1 MSDAS
6 GQGEPTMEEIL
17 ASIRKIIAEDGP
29 EAEDAAVGPDPEPQ
43 PELQAEEAEEDV
55 LDLTQ
60 VVHEDGTVVDL
71 NAERAAAGR
80 QDEPEPADELDLED
94 AVEEPAE
101 PAPGMGEPGMVE
113 PVMVGPGMVGPGMVG
128 PGMVGDDNA
137 IISDPTRTAA
147 TASLL
152 DLARST
158 GPGAPVDLATMG
170 GGMTLELLVR
180 DSLRPYLKAWLDEHL
195 ATLVE
200 RIVREE
206 IQKMVKRAE
215 YR

>member
-29 EAEDAAVGPDPEPQ
+29 EAEDAAAEADPEPQ

-101 PAPGMGEPGMVE
+101 PAPGMVE
-113 PVMVGPGMVGPGMVG
+113 PVMVGPGMVGPDMVE
-128 PGMVGDDNA
+128 DHNA

>member
-1 MSDAS
+1 
-6 GQGEPTMEEIL
+6 
-17 ASIRKIIAEDGP
+17 
-29 EAEDAAVGPDPEPQ
+29 
-43 PELQAEEAEEDV
+43 
-55 LDLTQ
+55 
-60 VVHEDGTVVDL
+60 
-71 NAERAAAGR
+71 
-80 QDEPEPADELDLED
+80 
-94 AVEEPAE
+94 
-101 PAPGMGEPGMVE
+101 MVE
-113 PVMVGPGMVGPGMVG
+113 
-128 PGMVGDDNA
+128 DDSA

>member
-29 EAEDAAVGPDPEPQ
+29 EAEGAEEAAAEADPEPEPEPEPEPQ
-43 PELQAEEAEEDV
+43 PELEAEEDV

-80 QDEPEPADELDLED
+80 QDDPEPADELDLED

-101 PAPGMGEPGMVE
+101 PAPVMVE
-113 PVMVGPGMVGPGMVG
+113 PVMVE
-128 PGMVGDDNA
+128 GDSA

>member
-29 EAEDAAVGPDPEPQ
+29 EAEDAAAAEADPEPQ

-71 NAERAAAGR
+71 NAERVAAGR
-80 QDEPEPADELDLED
+80 QGEPEPADELDLED

-101 PAPGMGEPGMVE
+101 PAPGMVEPDMVE
-113 PVMVGPGMVGPGMVG
+113 PGLVG
-128 PGMVGDDNA
+128 PGMVGDDHA

>member
-29 EAEDAAVGPDPEPQ
+29 EAEGVEEAAAEPDPGPEPQ
-43 PELQAEEAEEDV
+43 PELQAEEEDV

-101 PAPGMGEPGMVE
+101 PA
-113 PVMVGPGMVGPGMVG
+113 PGMVG

>member
-29 EAEDAAVGPDPEPQ
+29 EAEGAEEAAAEAEPEPQIEPEPEPEPQ
-43 PELQAEEAEEDV
+43 PELQAEEEDV

-94 AVEEPAE
+94 AAEEPAE
-101 PAPGMGEPGMVE
+101 PAPVTVE
-113 PVMVGPGMVGPGMVG
+113 PDMVGPGVVE
-128 PGMVGDDNA
+128 DHNA

>member
-29 EAEDAAVGPDPEPQ
+29 EAEGAEDAAADPEPDPDPEPELDPQ
-43 PELQAEEAEEDV
+43 PELRAEEDV

-80 QDEPEPADELDLED
+80 QDEPGPADELDLAD

-101 PAPGMGEPGMVE
+101 PAPGMGEPGMVG
-113 PVMVGPGMVGPGMVG
+113 PDMVE
-128 PGMVGDDNA
+128 DHNA

-152 DLARST
+152 DLARSA

>member
-29 EAEDAAVGPDPEPQ
+29 EAEGAEEAAAEAELDPDPQ
-43 PELQAEEAEEDV
+43 PELRAEEDV

-101 PAPGMGEPGMVE
+101 PVPGTGEPGTVE
-113 PVMVGPGMVGPGMVG
+113 PD
-128 PGMVGDDNA
+128 MVGDDNA

>member
-29 EAEDAAVGPDPEPQ
+29 EAEDAAAEADPEPQ

-101 PAPGMGEPGMVE
+101 PAPGMVEPGMVE
-113 PVMVGPGMVGPGMVG
+113 PGMVE
-128 PGMVGDDNA
+128 DDNA